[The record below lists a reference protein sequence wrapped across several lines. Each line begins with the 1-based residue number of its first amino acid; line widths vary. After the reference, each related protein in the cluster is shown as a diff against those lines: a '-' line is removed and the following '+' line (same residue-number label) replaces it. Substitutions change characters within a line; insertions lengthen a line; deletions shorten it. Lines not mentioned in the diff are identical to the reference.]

1 MKNNIKEKKEYENIL
16 FQWNLRGRGDPLEEL
31 ISKKL
36 ELPSIFINREVLR
49 ADYVPSR
56 LPHRAEHIKK
66 LGETLLPIFRGSR
79 PSNIFIYGK
88 TGTGKT
94 AVLKYVFNRFS
105 EEASKRGLPLY
116 FTYVNCRITG
126 TEYRVLASLCES
138 IGLKIPFTG
147 LATAEVFN
155 RFKTTLCNHGISL
168 VIGLDEIDALVKNY
182 GDNLLYELTRI
193 NEISSNVQLSL
204 VCVSNDLM
212 FKELLDPR
220 VLSSLSE
227 EELVF
232 HPYTALELKDIL
244 NERVPLAFKPG
255 VVSEEII
262 SLCAALAAAE
272 HGDARRALDLLRVA
286 GEVAER
292 NGSPIIKETHVRLA
306 QGIIE
311 RGRIFEA
318 LTTMPIHSKI
328 VLLSVLL
335 LKRSNID
342 IVTSGNVY
350 NVYKDLCNQ
359 LSLGPLTF
367 RRVSGLLSELDMMGF
382 LKCKIVNF
390 GRYGRTK
397 SINLNIP
404 MDEIYSI
411 FKNDE
416 SLSFLLE
423 NEIKIKKM
431 KIS

>member
-1 MKNNIKEKKEYENIL
+1 MIENIKEKESNRSL
-16 FQWNLRGRGDPLEEL
+16 FQWNLRGPGDPLGEL

-36 ELPSIFINREVLR
+36 NFPSIFINREVLR
-49 ADYVPSR
+49 ADYIPSN
-56 LPHRAEHIKK
+56 LPHRVEHIKK
-66 LGETLLPIFRGSR
+66 LGETLLPIFRSSR

-105 EEASKRGLPLY
+105 EEASKRSLPLN
-116 FTYVNCRITG
+116 FTYINCRIVG

-138 IGLKIPFTG
+138 IGFKIPFTG
-147 LATAEVFN
+147 LSTAEVFN
-155 RFKTTLCNHGISL
+155 RFKTALFNNGLSL

-193 NEISSNVQLSL
+193 NEISSNIQLSL

-227 EELVF
+227 EEIVF
-232 HPYTALELKDIL
+232 HPYSAIELRDIL
-244 NERVPLAFKPG
+244 SERVSAAFKPG

-262 SLCAALAAAE
+262 NLCAALAAAE

-318 LTTMPIHSKI
+318 LTTMPLHSRI
-328 VLLSVLL
+328 ILLSILI
-335 LKRSNID
+335 LKRNNID
-342 IVTSGNVY
+342 MVTSGNVY
-350 NVYKDLCNQ
+350 EVYKEICNQ
-359 LSLGPLTF
+359 LNLDPLTF
-367 RRVSGLLSELDMMGF
+367 RRVSGLLSELDMMGL
-382 LKCKIVNF
+382 LKCKITNF

-397 SINLNIP
+397 TINLNIP
-404 MDEIYSI
+404 IEEIYSI

-416 SLSFLLE
+416 SLSSLL
-423 NEIKIKKM
+423 NFIPRSINKK
-431 KIS
+431 K